1 MATQVKNISSLIFKF
16 SRQLKERVHIFEG
29 NRESMLRWG
38 TLHYIDFRGKPL
50 ASEIADHLC
59 ITRPSAS
66 SLLRSLQRAG
76 FIRRSIDQRDKRA
89 IHIELSPRGRAYLRR
104 GHDQIAGEIADMVKV
119 LGARERRDFENLL
132 KKIITYNEH
141 NV

>member
-1 MATQVKNISSLIFKF
+1 MGRKVKNISSLIFTF
-16 SRQLKERVHIFEG
+16 SRQLKERVHFFEG

-50 ASEIADHLC
+50 ASEIADHLY

-76 FIRRSIDQRDKRA
+76 FIRRSIDRRDKRA
-89 IHIELSPRGRAYLRR
+89 IHIELSPKGRAYLRR
-104 GHDQIAGEIADMVKV
+104 GHNQIEREIADMMKV
-119 LGARERRDFENLL
+119 LGVKERQAFENLL
-132 KKIITYNEH
+132 KKIISHNETT
-141 NV
+141 V